1 MTNTDIKRI
10 YKNHL
15 EDIFPSNFILKGDIL
30 YNRDIDNLLVG
41 FCFEKSG
48 FHKEGVYILPFVQP
62 LYILDEDINLTFGTR
77 IKSRR
82 NGDLWHLKNNIDID
96 KTLSELKPLMKKELK
111 NFLLKIKNSED
122 FYNYFK
128 NKKVKNIRIK
138 EALVYSAVHSDNK
151 KGKILISEFIK
162 ELKKEDLEIDWIK
175 GILEDMLYLE
185 KEYDNRDTLNILFN
199 ENLEQTRLNLKLE

>member
-48 FHKEGVYILPFVQP
+48 FQKEGVYILPFVQP
-62 LYILDEDINLTFGTR
+62 LYILDEDVNLTFGTR

-82 NGDLWHLKNNIDID
+82 NVDLWHLKNNIDID

-185 KEYDNRDTLNILFN
+185 KEYDNRDALNILFN
-199 ENLEQTRLNLKLE
+199 KNLEQTRLNLKLE